1 VGRLDRRRLDKL
13 ERLAQ
18 GEIRVIRC
26 PACGEVFRVHRNAS
40 VAYLAY
46 WWAQG
51 RDKILSLPGKSYR
64 KTPQEV
70 MLASLVEH
78 PHDAS
83 EFVDTATGDP
93 WLGEF
98 FRGVEREFSADTPD
112 LSEQAEAGAGSR

>member
-1 VGRLDRRRLDKL
+1 MGRLDRRRLDKL

-18 GEIRVIRC
+18 GEIRAIQC

-46 WWAQG
+46 WWAQE
-51 RDKILSLPGKSYR
+51 RDKILSLPDKSYR
-64 KTPQEV
+64 KTPREV
-70 MLASLVEH
+70 MQLVEH

-83 EFVDTATGDP
+83 EFIDTATGDP

-98 FRGVEREFSADTPD
+98 FRGSEREWLADTPD
-112 LSEQAEAGAGSR
+112 LSEQAKTE